1 MAQRALSASAVAH
14 VLAIEQNRFTE
25 TAALHRMPQQQKSQ
39 PRGEPIS
46 STAENGLPKI
56 AAITAVVIA
65 VVVGAVLRFWASF
78 DAFWLDEIWSW
89 IMVAQLTSPAQVFT
103 RVHVDNNHHLNS
115 LIIYLLGQNAPLYA
129 YRLPAVLAGIGTVVL
144 CGFVARRWNRPA
156 AVAAI
161 LITAFSFLLVE
172 YSSEARGYA
181 YLLFFMMASFAVLQ
195 ESFDRPRAHWDV
207 LFACCAILGF
217 LSHLTYLFAYASFI
231 AWSAWRHIAADGW
244 LSRRHVRPFIFQV
257 VVPCAFMLFLYFVD
271 LRHVVM
277 GGGDRNSMLFVVAQA
292 ISVALGGPMEGTLP
306 IFVALAVVVV
316 AIVALVLIY
325 RTGSDLWVL
334 MAVGIFLAPLA
345 ILLVARPQWPYPRYF
360 LVCMLL
366 LQLLISWLLGW
377 VYQRPY
383 GKVAYLLIL
392 AAILAGNA
400 ILTTKFLKYGRG
412 GYAAA
417 VGYMIEHTASDRIL
431 VGSDHDFR
439 NKAVLGFYF
448 ARAGDQE
455 RSGYYDYGHW
465 PPEGPEWV
473 VLHNASQSY
482 VPAESLKDEAGN
494 TYGFVRVF
502 RYAGLSGF
510 NWALYH
516 NTNRPMKT
524 PLDAGPPS
532 P

>member
-1 MAQRALSASAVAH
+1 MAQRALSASAVACAL
-14 VLAIEQNRFTE
+14 VIEQNRFSISAVLYRMPKQRVTQPRDE
-25 TAALHRMPQQQKSQ
+25 AAL
-39 PRGEPIS
+39 
-46 STAENGLPKI
+46 STAESGLPKI

-65 VVVGAVLRFWASF
+65 VVFGAVLRFWASF

-115 LIIYLLGQNAPLYA
+115 LIIYLLGQSAPLYA
-129 YRLPAVLAGIGTVVL
+129 YRLPAVLAGIGTVLL
-144 CGFVARRWNRPA
+144 CGLVARRWSRPA
-156 AVAAI
+156 AVAATV
-161 LITAFSFLLVE
+161 ITAFSFLLVE

-195 ESFDRPRAHWDV
+195 ESFERPRALWDV

-217 LSHLTYLFAYASFI
+217 LSHLTYLFAYAAFI
-231 AWSAWRHIAADGW
+231 AWSAWHHIAADGW
-244 LSRRHVRPFIFQV
+244 LSRRHVRPIIFQV
-257 VVPCAFMLFLYFVD
+257 LVPCAFMVFLYVVD
-271 LRHVVM
+271 LRHLVT
-277 GGGDRNSMLFVVAQA
+277 GGGNRNSTLFVVAQA
-292 ISVALGGPMEGTLP
+292 ISVAFGGPIEGTLP
-306 IFVALAVVVV
+306 ISIALAIVAV

-366 LQLLISWLLGW
+366 LQLFISWLLGW
-377 VYQRPY
+377 LYQRPY

-400 ILTTKFLKYGRG
+400 VLTTKFLKFGRG

-417 VGYMIEHTASDRIL
+417 VRYMIEHTAGDRIL

-439 NKAVLGFYF
+439 NKAVLGFCF
-448 ARAGDQE
+448 ARAGVQE
-455 RSGYYDYGHW
+455 RAGYYDYGQW
-465 PPEGPEWV
+465 PPEGPEWI
-473 VLHNASQSY
+473 VLHNAAQSY
-482 VPAESLKDEAGN
+482 EPAESVKDEAGN
-494 TYGFVRVF
+494 TYEFVRVF

-516 NTNRPMKT
+516 NTNRPAKM
-524 PLDAGPPS
+524 PLDGGTPAP
-532 P
+532 